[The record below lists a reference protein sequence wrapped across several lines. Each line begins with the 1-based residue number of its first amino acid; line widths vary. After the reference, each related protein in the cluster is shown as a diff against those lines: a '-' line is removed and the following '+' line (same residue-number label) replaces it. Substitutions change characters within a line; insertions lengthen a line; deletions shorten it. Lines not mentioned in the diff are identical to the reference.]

1 MTIVK
6 KLSMPCVR
14 VETMSLSTID
24 LFHPV
29 HLPAMEAAALK
40 VLRSGQIASGPEVA
54 ALEHAFSEIAGRE
67 HIIST
72 NDLTSAV
79 MLALYL
85 AGVRAGDE
93 VATVAFSCLQSN
105 SPIARLG
112 ARPVWIDIDPTT
124 MSMSVEDLAANFRPS
139 VKAVMVYHIAGY
151 PSDAKSIA
159 AMCRQRGIPLI
170 EDCNNALGATLDS
183 RPVGTFGDY
192 AVYSLYPNRQING
205 IEGGMLA
212 TPDATTAARAV
223 RLRRFGVDGAFFRDV
238 RGEINPK
245 SDVPEIGW
253 SAALN
258 NLNAAVALSQ
268 LKTLSVRMARTFSMA
283 GQLSDAL
290 TGLTRLRQVRSVR
303 KGTPAYWG
311 FLVLS
316 ESRDE
321 LLMHL
326 RECGIKSSSFH
337 QRNDWY
343 KGFGTPRAELPGTE
357 LAMTQLLGIPC
368 GWWLSDEQIQ
378 FIVNSVLNAPL
389 TTSPKVGRDESA
401 NVADSS

>member
-1 MTIVK
+1 
-6 KLSMPCVR
+6 
-14 VETMSLSTID
+14 MSSSTID

-29 HLPAMEAAALK
+29 RLPEMEAAALE
-40 VLRSGQIASGPEVA
+40 VFRSGQIASGPKVA
-54 ALEHAFSEIAGRE
+54 ALEHAFAAVAGRE
-67 HIIST
+67 HIVST

-79 MLALYL
+79 LLALHL

-112 ARPVWIDIDPTT
+112 ASPVWIDVDPDT
-124 MSMSVEDLAANFRPS
+124 MSMSMEDLAAKLKPS

-151 PSDAKSIA
+151 PSDTQRIA
-159 AMCRQRGIPLI
+159 ALCRNRGIPLI
-170 EDCNNALGATLDS
+170 EDCNNAIGATLEG
-183 RPVGTFGDY
+183 RPLGVAGEY

-205 IEGGMLA
+205 IDGGMLA
-212 TPDATTAARAV
+212 TPDATTASLAT
-223 RLRRFGVDGAFFRDV
+223 RLRRFGVDATFFRDA
-238 RGEINPK
+238 RGEINPE

-268 LKTLSVRMARTFSMA
+268 LNTLADRTKRTFA
-283 GQLSDAL
+283 VADKLANAL
-290 TGLTRLRQVRSVR
+290 VNLRKLRPVRPVQ
-303 KGTPAYWG
+303 GAMPAFWG

-316 ESRDE
+316 EHRDA

-326 RECGIKSSSFH
+326 KAHGIKSSIFH

-343 KGFGTPRAELPGTE
+343 TGFGKPRSELPGTE
-357 LAMTQLLGIPC
+357 LVMNQLLALPC
-368 GWWLSDEQIQ
+368 GYWLTDAQINEII
-378 FIVNSVLNAPL
+378 FRVKEFDAF
-389 TTSPKVGRDESA
+389 
-401 NVADSS
+401 

>member
-1 MTIVK
+1 MYI
-6 KLSMPCVR
+6 SMV
-14 VETMSLSTID
+14 D

-29 HLPAMEAAALK
+29 RLPEMEAAALE
-40 VLRSGQIASGPEVA
+40 VFRSGQIASGPKVA
-54 ALEHAFSEIAGRE
+54 ELEHAFAAMVGRE

-79 MLALYL
+79 RMALHL

-112 ARPVWIDIDPTT
+112 ARPVWIDIDPET
-124 MSMSVEDLAANFRPS
+124 MSMSVQDLAAKLSPS
-139 VKAVMVYHIAGY
+139 VKAVMLYHIAGY
-151 PSDAKSIA
+151 PSDTHRIA
-159 AMCRQRGIPLI
+159 AICNERGIPLI
-170 EDCNNALGATLDS
+170 EDCNNAVGATLDG

-192 AVYSLYPNRQING
+192 AVYSLYANRQING
-205 IEGGMLA
+205 IDGGMLA

-223 RLRRFGVDGAFFRDV
+223 RLRRFGVDATSFRDT
-238 RGEINPK
+238 RGEINPE

-268 LKTLSVRMARTFSMA
+268 LNTFAERTKRTIA
-283 GQLSDAL
+283 VADKLANAL
-290 TGLTRLRQVRSVR
+290 GNLTKLQPVCPVRSAM
-303 KGTPAYWG
+303 PAFWG

-316 ESRDE
+316 EHRDE
-321 LLMHL
+321 LLKHL
-326 RECGIKSSSFH
+326 KAHGIKSSIFH

-343 KGFGTPRAELPGTE
+343 TGFGTRRAELPGTE
-357 LAMTQLLGIPC
+357 RVMNQLLALPC
-368 GWWLSDEQIQ
+368 GWWLTDYQIKELICRVSE
-378 FIVNSVLNAPL
+378 FDVV
-389 TTSPKVGRDESA
+389 
-401 NVADSS
+401 

>member
-1 MTIVK
+1 
-6 KLSMPCVR
+6 
-14 VETMSLSTID
+14 MSLSTID

-29 HLPAMEAAALK
+29 RLPEMEAAALE
-40 VLRSGQIASGPEVA
+40 VLRSGQIASGPKVI
-54 ALEHAFSEIAGRE
+54 ALEHAFSAIAGRE

-79 MLALYL
+79 LLALHL

-112 ARPVWIDIDPTT
+112 ARPVWIDIDPETI
-124 MSMSVEDLAANFRPS
+124 SMSVEDLLAKLNPS

-151 PSDAKSIA
+151 PSDIQRIA
-159 AMCRQRGIPLI
+159 AICRQRGIPLI
-170 EDCNNALGATLDS
+170 EDCNNALGAMLDG
-183 RPVGTFGDY
+183 RPVGTVGDY

-205 IEGGMLA
+205 IDGGMLA
-212 TPDATTAARAV
+212 TPDAATAARAT
-223 RLRRFGVDGAFFRDV
+223 RLRRFGVDGTFFRDA
-238 RGEINPK
+238 RGEINPE

-268 LKTLSVRMARTFSMA
+268 LKTLSDRTARTFAVASHI
-283 GQLSDAL
+283 SDAL
-290 TGLTRLRQVRSVR
+290 TVLRRLRPVRPVRSAM
-303 KGTPAYWG
+303 PAFWG

-316 ESRDE
+316 ENRDE

-326 RECGIKSSSFH
+326 KAQGIKSSILH

-343 KGFGTPRAELPGTE
+343 SGFGRHREELPGTDVVMNQI
-357 LAMTQLLGIPC
+357 LALPC
-368 GWWLSDEQIQ
+368 GWWLSDAQINELVMQ
-378 FIVNSVLNAPL
+378 IVSFDSNNYSKNSN
-389 TTSPKVGRDESA
+389 R
-401 NVADSS
+401 N

>member
-1 MTIVK
+1 MF
-6 KLSMPCVR
+6 
-14 VETMSLSTID
+14 LSTID

-29 HLPAMEAAALK
+29 RLPEMEAAALE
-40 VLRSGQIASGPEVA
+40 VLRSGQIASGPKVT
-54 ALEHAFSEIAGRE
+54 ALEHAFSAIAGRE
-67 HIIST
+67 HIVST

-79 MLALYL
+79 LLALHL

-112 ARPVWIDIDPTT
+112 ASPVWIDIDPET
-124 MSMSVEDLAANFRPS
+124 MSMSVEDLEAKLRPS

-151 PSDAKSIA
+151 PSDTQRISALCSE
-159 AMCRQRGIPLI
+159 RGIPLI

-183 RPVGTFGDY
+183 RPVGTVGDY

-205 IEGGMLA
+205 IDGGMLA
-212 TPDATTAARAV
+212 TPDAATSARAT
-223 RLRRFGVDGAFFRDV
+223 RLRRFGVDGTFFRDA
-238 RGEINPK
+238 RGEINPE

-268 LKTLSVRMARTFSMA
+268 LNTLSDRTARTFAVA
-283 GQLSDAL
+283 GHLSDAL
-290 TGLTRLRQVRSVR
+290 SGLRRLRPVRPVQ
-303 KGTPAYWG
+303 GAIPAFWG

-316 ESRDE
+316 EQRDA
-321 LLMHL
+321 LLLHL
-326 RECGIKSSSFH
+326 KARGIKSSIFH

-343 KGFGTPRAELPGTE
+343 TGFGTPRAELPGTE
-357 LAMTQLLGIPC
+357 WVMNQLLALPC
-368 GWWLSDEQIQ
+368 GWWLTDDQINDLITQ
-378 FIVNSVLNAPL
+378 VTEFDI
-389 TTSPKVGRDESA
+389 G
-401 NVADSS
+401 

>member
-6 KLSMPCVR
+6 KLSMHCAR
-14 VETMSLSTID
+14 VESMTLSTID

-29 HLPAMEAAALK
+29 RLPEMEVAALE
-40 VLRSGQIASGPEVA
+40 VLRSGQIASGPKVT
-54 ALEHAFSEIAGRE
+54 ALEHAFSAVAGRE
-67 HIIST
+67 HIVST

-79 MLALYL
+79 MLALHL

-112 ARPVWIDIDPTT
+112 ARPVWIDIDPET
-124 MSMSVEDLAANFRPS
+124 MSMSVEDLAAKLNPS

-151 PSDAKSIA
+151 PSDTHRIA
-159 AMCRQRGIPLI
+159 AMCSERGIPLI
-170 EDCNNALGATLDS
+170 EDCNNALGATIDG
-183 RPVGTFGDY
+183 RPVGAVGDY

-205 IEGGMLA
+205 IDGGMLA
-212 TPDATTAARAV
+212 TPDAETTARAT
-223 RLRRFGVDGAFFRDV
+223 RLRRFGVDATSFRDA
-238 RGEINPK
+238 RGEISPE

-268 LKTLSVRMARTFSMA
+268 LKTLSDRMARTFAVA
-283 GQLSDAL
+283 GHLSYAL
-290 TGLTRLRQVRSVR
+290 SGLRRLRPVRPVRSA
-303 KGTPAYWG
+303 TPAFWG

-316 ESRDE
+316 ENRDE
-321 LLMHL
+321 LLLHL
-326 RECGIKSSSFH
+326 KAQGIRSSIFH

-343 KGFGTPRAELPGTE
+343 TGFGKPRAELPGTE
-357 LAMTQLLGIPC
+357 LVMNQLLALPC
-368 GWWLSDEQIQ
+368 GWWLTDNQINELICRVSE
-378 FIVNSVLNAPL
+378 FDI
-389 TTSPKVGRDESA
+389 R
-401 NVADSS
+401 

>member
-1 MTIVK
+1 MKIVIE
-6 KLSMPCVR
+6 LSRPWAGAEAMN
-14 VETMSLSTID
+14 SSTID

-29 HLPAMEAAALK
+29 RLPEMEAAALE
-40 VLRSGQIASGPEVA
+40 VFRSGQIASGPKVA
-54 ALEHAFSEIAGRE
+54 ALEHAFSAVAGRE
-67 HIIST
+67 HIVST

-79 MLALYL
+79 LLALHL
-85 AGVRAGDE
+85 SGVRAGDE

-112 ARPVWIDIDPTT
+112 ARPVWIDIDPET
-124 MSMSVEDLAANFRPS
+124 MSMSVQDLAIKLNPS

-151 PSDAKSIA
+151 PSDTHRIA
-159 AMCRQRGIPLI
+159 AMCRERGIPLI

-183 RPVGTFGDY
+183 RPVGTVGDY

-205 IEGGMLA
+205 IDGGLLA
-212 TPDATTAARAV
+212 TPDATIAARAV
-223 RLRRFGVDGAFFRDV
+223 RLRRFGVDATTFRDA
-238 RGEINPK
+238 RGEINPE

-268 LKTLSVRMARTFSMA
+268 LNTFAERTKRTIAVADKLKNALGNLSKLRPVCPVRCAM
-283 GQLSDAL
+283 
-290 TGLTRLRQVRSVR
+290 
-303 KGTPAYWG
+303 PAFWG

-316 ESRDE
+316 EHRDK

-326 RECGIKSSSFH
+326 KAHGIKSSIFH

-343 KGFGTPRAELPGTE
+343 TGFGTPRAELPGTE
-357 LAMTQLLGIPC
+357 FVMNQLLALPC
-368 GWWLSDEQIQ
+368 GWWLSDDHINDLITRVTEFDI
-378 FIVNSVLNAPL
+378 
-389 TTSPKVGRDESA
+389 G
-401 NVADSS
+401 